1 LGDYFFDKGIHDIS
15 LERYQEAV
23 AIFEWD
29 ISNAQRA
36 EAKQEI
42 LAGCYAR
49 LLDLEDE
56 GAGPIT
62 EARAELCYKL
72 ANCYVQVNKLEGKAP
87 NICVYFK
94 LLCQLNKILLHDHE
108 QDAVLMYREA
118 IMIQSQ
124 LYGSEHLSVANSL
137 HNLGNCYRDLS
148 DFEKSFDCLSR
159 SLSLLRLFFEDE
171 NEEIADTCHCLA
183 LTLAR
188 KCELDE
194 ASSLFERALTI
205 RKKKLG
211 AMDLNVASST
221 YNLAVI
227 HQMRGAWSIAMKHCK
242 DALRIQKMTVGDDNA
257 ITASTIECIGRIH
270 MDKREFEDSIQC
282 FRNCISQDKPM
293 LQLECGVIYRSRGES
308 FKARKM
314 FINAGLYAAQ
324 QLGLSVSQSNDLD
337 ILQLTAKLQ
346 ERKADTSE
354 RNLLSYGENAMFYGS
369 VLMNIDKF
377 REALECFR
385 FSNVIFQAKFGC
397 DHLTIAKNLHYTGF
411 ILEKTSSSTN
421 SRRSLEEAL
430 ELLTEALR
438 IRKLH
443 LVESHPDLEET
454 LLCLGRAHQ
463 KLGNFGDALHF
474 LTDAVKARD
483 DRLGSMHARMDD
495 ADTLIQVGQLQ
506 QQSGKFR
513 EALDSFE
520 QCLNI
525 RRRILG
531 REHPS
536 IGELLF
542 YIGNLLREVGDLD
555 SAQLKFEQ
563 SLAIAEQTDPDSIET
578 ADILF
583 SLGVLYTEQKQF
595 SVAIDAYLGSLQI
608 HKAKGSTKIAIAEIL
623 NNIGIAFF
631 EMNEFDKAQVYHSEA
646 LESLRQE
653 LGDDHADVA
662 FCWHSLGAV
671 YQELSD
677 QEEALKCFQH
687 AVLIDRTEMYL
698 QSLGICLVKMNEN
711 ENAFVCLDEALRM
724 KAMECDNDADDDL
737 AEIQRNLGIVWMR
750 EKKFDKALKCFEDA
764 LTIKIPHCSD
774 SVKDHSHLMN
784 CLDGALEA
792 VSELYGTRHMKY
804 ARLLHKMGDL
814 HSAKNEHSLAIG
826 AYVEVLRIYKGEH
839 GDSHLSVANTLFNL
853 GVSLNAK
860 GSPDKAIR
868 CFMKALHISKEKLGE
883 DHLDVADSYEQIAE
897 SNKLL
902 LRYDDAKSYYE
913 KSLFVRKQ
921 ATGGGDVKSAVV
933 MQELGQLHLLG
944 GLLDDAERAFKEAV
958 RIRTMQ
964 LGEDHLVAES
974 MYNLGLVYISRN
986 DNVKAL
992 KYLEGSLR
1000 VSKSKLANA
1009 DTHLAN
1015 TFHSLGG
1022 VHSSMG
1028 DFDKSIFCYDKAIQI
1043 YIEVYGKYH
1052 DRVASSLSGKGE
1064 SLRSGG
1070 HHRKALACFSECLDI
1085 RKSIDGPTP
1094 SKESGDVLSQMGDL
1108 YSQVGDDAN
1117 ASSSFASALST
1128 YRQIFGTKHQ
1138 TVANVLQKMAD
1149 QFVKVNELERGYSCV
1164 KEALALRQVLLG
1176 EDDVKTGDSHYC
1188 KGIVLF
1194 MWHDYAEASQCFESA
1209 RDIHKQL
1216 GPRNIHVANSNFY
1229 LGCISGKLFP
1239 SVRAINHCTCY

>member
-1 LGDYFFDKGIHDIS
+1 VSTLTT
-15 LERYQEAV
+15 
-23 AIFEWD
+23 
-29 ISNAQRA
+29 
-36 EAKQEI
+36 
-42 LAGCYAR
+42 C
-49 LLDLEDE
+49 
-56 GAGPIT
+56 
-62 EARAELCYKL
+62 
-72 ANCYVQVNKLEGKAP
+72 
-87 NICVYFK
+87 
-94 LLCQLNKILLHDHE
+94 CQLNTILVRDHE

-124 LYGSEHLSVANSL
+124 IYGSEHLSVANSL

-159 SLSLLRLFFEDE
+159 SLSLLRMFFEDE
-171 NEEIADTCHCLA
+171 NEEVADTCHCLA
-183 LTLAR
+183 LTLVR
-188 KCELDE
+188 KCELGE

-227 HQMRGAWSIAMKHCK
+227 HQMRGAWSTAMKHCK
-242 DALRIQKMTVGDDNA
+242 EALRIQKMTVGDNNA
-257 ITASTIECIGRIH
+257 ITASTVECIGRIH

-282 FRNCISQDKPM
+282 FRKCMSQDKPM
-293 LQLECGVIYRSRGES
+293 LQRECGVIYRSRGEL
-308 FKARKM
+308 FKGQKN

-324 QLGLSVSQSNDLD
+324 QLGLSVSQSNELD
-337 ILQLTAKLQ
+337 ILQLKAKLQ
-346 ERKADTSE
+346 ERKTITSE
-354 RNLLSYGENAMFYGS
+354 RNLLSYAENAMFYGS

-385 FSNVIFQAKFGC
+385 FSNVIFQAKFGFG
-397 DHLTIAKNLHYTGF
+397 DHLTIAENLHYTGF
-411 ILEKTSSSTN
+411 ILEKMSTSAN
-421 SRRSLEEAL
+421 SRRGLEEAL
-430 ELLTEALR
+430 ELSTEALR

-454 LLCLGRAHQ
+454 LLCLGRTHH

-495 ADTLIQVGQLQ
+495 ADALIQVGQLQ
-506 QQSGKFR
+506 QQAGKFR
-513 EALDSFE
+513 QALDSFE

-563 SLAIAEQTDPDSIET
+563 SLAIAEQSDPDSIET

-583 SLGVLYTEQKQF
+583 SLGVLSTEQKQF

-631 EMNEFDKAQVYHSEA
+631 EMDEFDKAQVYHSEA

-671 YQELSD
+671 HRELGD

-687 AVLIDRTEMYL
+687 AMRIDRTDMYL

-737 AEIQRNLGIVWMR
+737 AEIQRNLGIIWIR
-750 EKKFDKALKCFEDA
+750 KKRFNDA
-764 LTIKIPHCSD
+764 LTCFEEALKIKIPHCGD
-774 SVKDHSHLMN
+774 SVKDHTHLMN
-784 CLDGALEA
+784 CIDGALEA
-792 VSELYGTRHMKY
+792 VSELFGTRHMKY
-804 ARLLHKMGDL
+804 ARLLHKKGDL
-814 HSAKNEHSLAIG
+814 HGAKDEHVLAIG

-868 CFMKALHISKEKLGE
+868 CFMKALRISKDKLGE

-902 LRYDDAKSYYE
+902 LRNDDAKIYYE

-921 ATGGGDVKSAVV
+921 ATGGGDVKSAAV

-974 MYNLGLVYISRN
+974 MYNLGLVYMSRN
-986 DNVKAL
+986 DHVKAL

-1000 VSKSKLANA
+1000 IRKSKLTNT

-1015 TFHSLGG
+1015 NFHSLGG

-1028 DFDKSIFCYDKAIQI
+1028 DFDKSVFCYDKAIEI
-1043 YIEVYGKYH
+1043 YIEVHGKYN

-1070 HHRKALACFSECLDI
+1070 HYRNALACFSECLDI

-1094 SKESGDVLSQMGDL
+1094 SKERGAVISQMGDL

-1149 QFVKVNELERGYSCV
+1149 QFVKVSEFERGYSCV
-1164 KEALALRQVLLG
+1164 KEALALRQVLVG
-1176 EDDVKTGDSHYC
+1176 EDDIKTGDSHYC
-1188 KGIVLF
+1188 KGKILF
-1194 MWHDYAEASQCFESA
+1194 VWNDYAEASQCFERA

-1216 GPRNIHVANSNFY
+1216 GPQNINVANSNFY

-1239 SVRAINHCTCY
+1239 LVKSNYLFHILLKFMFGFSLLLSRTEGRLQFGSSVPSRLTLGTIRESR